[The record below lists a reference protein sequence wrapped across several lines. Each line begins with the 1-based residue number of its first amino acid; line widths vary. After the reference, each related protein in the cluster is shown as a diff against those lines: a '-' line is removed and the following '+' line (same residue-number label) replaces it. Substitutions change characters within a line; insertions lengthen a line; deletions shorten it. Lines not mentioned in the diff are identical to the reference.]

1 MTVMWDYTTPYANF
15 VDYTKRKEAVVVED
29 PAKDR
34 LTEGLDRTTAQE
46 IAKEIKEQTLDYVG
60 YINYMKRNYAT
71 KNDSKEFT
79 GIFTDKTLNATTEE
93 AKHLKDML
101 VEAKNN
107 KSLLWRGVIS
117 FDNDFLAKNGVY
129 LPDSKEVDQEMIK
142 KVVQRAMVNVIK
154 REKLSDSAFW
164 WGNIHLNT
172 DNIHVHV
179 GLSEIKSA
187 RPTFFYAPRN
197 RRERKGKFSQKTI
210 KGIKSNVYNSLIR
223 EEVRDNRIDIEK
235 EIASLRNELLES
247 IDHNEEDKLDRLN
260 QFFVDQIIA
269 HLPKRNKLRYGSNAE
284 DFKLSKFFIDRY
296 VDHHLKDNISA
307 YGQYVNLTE
316 KLLDSYR
323 YAYNSGSKEE
333 KNTIYQKVTRTYGRE
348 VAHTLRDGSLGS
360 SAGFM
365 DKRLADL
372 RERLGN
378 RTLRYI
384 QEVMKNET
392 KKKGNIPG
400 LSEANQEKVAQ
411 ADSMAT
417 KVHSKDVWEKMGY
430 KITKGAIPITL
441 VVPVPE
447 EEKEK
452 NGKNNS
458 KNSKRNDVKFKD
470 EVFYDVRF
478 VEPIDPKKVKL
489 DIDMKALISMS
500 KEDLM
505 ELVDISQS
513 IIKKGTNVDR
523 VKQEVGIFKYA
534 LRQRI
539 LKERKKEI
547 ELSLKV
553 LADYTNPIASDRT
566 FLKYKQRQLF
576 ELKEL
581 VELQLTPKYRL
592 NKQKIQRKN
601 DLQEKY
607 VDVVQVSINKVDQ
620 NMYARQTNNFAE
632 EIKLVNMVQ
641 DQSIFIALKGEN
653 ATKDSYIKELSDK
666 SKVIGL
672 KYKISKNNILIKKA
686 DSERVKKSYRKENGQ
701 YFEELKR
708 LYKELSPEEAK
719 LAQLQLQWDYQHDP
733 TFRKNISTRMDKQH
747 ASASRSSYN
756 RASRD
761 LVKGLS
767 MALKDDSN
775 KREQLLWQLEKDERK
790 EQEKER

>member
-1 MTVMWDYTTPYANF
+1 MWDYTTPYANF

-34 LTEGLDRTTAQE
+34 LTEGIDQVTAEE

-79 GIFTDKTLNATTEE
+79 GIFTDVTLNATTEE

-117 FDNDFLAKNGVY
+117 FDNDFLAKSGVY

-142 KVVQRAMVNVIK
+142 KVVQKAMINVIK

-210 KGIKSNVYNSLIR
+210 RGIKSNVYNSLVR
-223 EEVRDNRIDIEK
+223 EEVRGNRIDIEK
-235 EIASLRNELLES
+235 EIAGLRNELLES
-247 IDHNEEDKLDRLN
+247 MDHNERDKLGRLD
-260 QFFVDQIIA
+260 QFFVDQVIS

-333 KNTIYQKVTRTYGRE
+333 KNTIYQKVTRTYGRD
-348 VAHTLRDGSLGS
+348 VAHTLRDGS
-360 SAGFM
+360 SAEFM

-378 RTLRYI
+378 RALRYI

-392 KKKGNIPG
+392 KEKGNISS
-400 LSEANQEKVAQ
+400 LSEGNQERVVE

-417 KVHSKDVWEKMGY
+417 KVHSKDIWEKMGY

-447 EEKEK
+447 EEKVEDGNNK
-452 NGKNNS
+452 SNS
-458 KNSKRNDVKFKD
+458 KNKVEFKE

-489 DIDMKALISMS
+489 DIDMRSLMSMS
-500 KEDLM
+500 KEDLI

-513 IIKKGTNVDR
+513 MIKKGPNVDR
-523 VKQEVGIFKYA
+523 VKQEAGIFKYA

-547 ELSLKV
+547 DLSLKV
-553 LADYTNPIASDRT
+553 LADYTKPAASDRP
-566 FLKYKQRQLF
+566 FLEYKQKQLS
-576 ELKEL
+576 ELEEL
-581 VELQLTPKYRL
+581 VELQLTPKYRM
-592 NKQKIQRKN
+592 NKRKIQRKK

-607 VDVVQVSINKVDQ
+607 VDVVQVPINKVDQ
-620 NMYARQTNNFAE
+620 NMYVRQTNNFAE
-632 EIKLVNMVQ
+632 EIKLANMVQ

-653 ATKDSYIKELSDK
+653 ATKDSYIKELSNK

-686 DSERVKKSYRKENGQ
+686 DSERIKKSYRKENGQ

-719 LAQLQLQWDYQHDP
+719 LAQLQLQWDYQHDHA
-733 TFRKNISTRMDKQH
+733 FRKNVSARMDKQRV
-747 ASASRSSYN
+747 SASRSSYN
-756 RASRD
+756 RASRG

-775 KREQLLWQLEKDERK
+775 KREQLLRQLEREERK

>member
-1 MTVMWDYTTPYANF
+1 MWDYTTPYANF

-34 LTEGLDRTTAQE
+34 LTEGIDQATAEE
-46 IAKEIKEQTLDYVG
+46 IAKGVQEQTLDYVG
-60 YINYMKRNYAT
+60 YIDYMKRNYAT
-71 KNDSKEFT
+71 KNDSKKFT
-79 GIFTDKTLNATTEE
+79 GIFTDTTLNATTAE

-101 VEAKNN
+101 VKAKNN

-142 KVVQRAMVNVIK
+142 KVVQKAMVNVIK

-210 KGIKSNVYNSLIR
+210 KGIKSNVYNSLVR
-223 EEVRDNRIDIEK
+223 EEVRGNRIDIEK
-235 EIASLRNELLES
+235 EIVGLRNELLES
-247 IDHNEEDKLDRLN
+247 MDHNEGDKLGRLD
-260 QFFVDQIIA
+260 QFFVDQVIS

-296 VDHHLKDNISA
+296 VDHHLKNNISS
-307 YGQYVNLTE
+307 YDQYVNLTE

-333 KNTIYQKVTRTYGRE
+333 KNTIYQRVTRTYGRDT
-348 VAHTLRDGSLGS
+348 AHTLRGGS
-360 SAGFM
+360 SAKFM

-378 RTLRYI
+378 RALRYI

-392 KKKGNIPG
+392 REKGNISS
-400 LSEANQEKVAQ
+400 LSEGNRERVVE
-411 ADSMAT
+411 ADSTAT
-417 KVHSKDVWEKMGY
+417 KVHSKDIWEKMGY

-447 EEKEK
+447 EEKVEDGNNK
-452 NGKNNS
+452 SNS
-458 KNSKRNDVKFKD
+458 KNKVEFKE

-489 DIDMKALISMS
+489 DIDTRSLMSMS
-500 KEDLM
+500 KEDLI

-513 IIKKGTNVDR
+513 MIKKGTNADR
-523 VKQEVGIFKYA
+523 VKQEAGIFKYA

-547 ELSLKV
+547 DLSLKV
-553 LADYTNPIASDRT
+553 LADYTKPAASDRP
-566 FLKYKQRQLF
+566 FLEYKQKQLS

-592 NKQKIQRKN
+592 DKRKVQRKK

-607 VDVVQVSINKVDQ
+607 VDVVQVPINKVDQ
-620 NMYARQTNNFAE
+620 KMYTQQTNNFAE
-632 EIKLVNMVQ
+632 EIKWANMVQ
-641 DQSIFIALKGEN
+641 DQSIFVALKGEN
-653 ATKDSYIKELSDK
+653 ATKDSYIKELSNK

-672 KYKISKNNILIKKA
+672 KYEINKNNVLIKKT
-686 DSERVKKSYRKENGQ
+686 DSEHLKKSYRKENGQ

-719 LAQLQLQWDYQHDP
+719 LAQIQLKWDYQHDRA
-733 TFRKNISTRMDKQH
+733 FRESIGTRMDKQRT
-747 ASASRSSYN
+747 SVRRSSYK
-756 RASRD
+756 RVSRG
-761 LVKGLS
+761 LVRGLS

-775 KREQLLWQLEKDERK
+775 KREQLLRQLEREERK